1 MLKCGDNG
9 RGRRWPGRAS
19 LDAMMLIPADVRLSF

>member
-1 MLKCGDNG
+1 MARCGDNG

-19 LDAMMLIPADVRLSF
+19 VDAMAIPIDVRVWF